1 MDPKRS
7 IATRTAALTSSVEDS
22 VISFTAR
29 ATFKRFG
36 TDGNATGRGRRSR
49 ALHHRSADGHGR

>member
-1 MDPKRS
+1 MAPKRS
-7 IATRTAALTSSVEDS
+7 IATRTAARTSSVEDS
-22 VISFTAR
+22 GIFTAL

-36 TDGNATGRGRRSR
+36 TTNADGNAGRPR

>member
-1 MDPKRS
+1 MASKRS
-7 IATRTAALTSSVEDS
+7 TATRIAARTSSIEDS
-22 VISFTAR
+22 GISFTAR

-36 TDGNATGRGRRSR
+36 TGHVVDADRSR

>member
-7 IATRTAALTSSVEDS
+7 IATRTAARTSSVEDS
-22 VISFTAR
+22 GISFTAL
-29 ATFKRFG
+29 ATGNRFG
-36 TDGNATGRGRRSR
+36 TDADVTGHAGRSR